1 MSKLAFVKLAADVV
15 TGVGVSKIVHDI
27 ISNNVTIISN
37 GDRIKVA
44 VGSMVIGS
52 MIAEAASS
60 HVHAKIDKAA
70 EFWQN
75 RKADRKP
82 TAKEILEEVDSKATA

>member
-75 RKADRKP
+75 RKATKN
-82 TAKEILEEVDSKATA
+82 TTEETTEEIVPATA